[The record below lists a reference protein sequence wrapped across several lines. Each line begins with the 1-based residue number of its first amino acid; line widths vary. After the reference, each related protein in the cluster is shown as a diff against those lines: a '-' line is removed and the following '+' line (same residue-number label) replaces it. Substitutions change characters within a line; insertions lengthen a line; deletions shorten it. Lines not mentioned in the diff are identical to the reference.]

1 MPRARGRL
9 TRARPRRYIT
19 DQSVSSPVSDTLPAP
34 AATARQRRKDA
45 RPAELLDAA
54 LALFVEKGFA
64 HTRAEEVAARA
75 GVSKGTLY
83 LYYASKEEL
92 LKAVIRERLS
102 SEIAAGAGQFER
114 FAGPTADL
122 LREVLIP
129 WWERLLDSEVSG
141 VFKLVITEVRHF
153 PDIADFYAREV
164 VEPGTRLVAR
174 ILERGI
180 ARGELRPVDVPTAVH
195 SLVLP
200 LIMLCL
206 HKHTLGACG
215 AAPVGIDPKRFIRDH
230 VELTLRGLVVRE
242 AAGAGDALRRAPSRP
257 RKAPR

>member
-153 PDIADFYAREV
+153 PDIADFYVREV
-164 VEPGTRLVAR
+164 VEPGMQLVAR

-215 AAPVGIDPKRFIRDH
+215 AAPVGIEPRRFIRDH
-230 VELTLRGLVVRE
+230 VELTLQGLLAHERTGAGAAPRRPTPRTRE
-242 AAGAGDALRRAPSRP
+242 AQR
-257 RKAPR
+257 

>member
-1 MPRARGRL
+1 MPTA
-9 TRARPRRYIT
+9 
-19 DQSVSSPVSDTLPAP
+19 SPPST
-34 AATARQRRKDA
+34 ATPRQRRKDA

-102 SEIAAGAGQFER
+102 AEIAAGAGQFER

-122 LREVLIP
+122 LRELLIP

>member
-1 MPRARGRL
+1 MPTA
-9 TRARPRRYIT
+9 AP
-19 DQSVSSPVSDTLPAP
+19 PVTAP
-34 AATARQRRKDA
+34 PRQRRKDA

-64 HTRAEEVAARA
+64 NTRAEEVAARA

-102 SEIAAGAGQFER
+102 AEIEAGVGQFER
-114 FAGPTADL
+114 FAGPTPDL
-122 LREVLIP
+122 LRQVLIP
-129 WWERLLDSEVSG
+129 WWQRLLDSPTSG
-141 VFKLVITEVRHF
+141 VFKVAITEVRNF

-164 VEPGTRLVAR
+164 IEPGTRLVAR

-180 ARGELRPVDVPTAVH
+180 ASGEFRPVHVPTAVH

-215 AAPVGIDPKRFIRDH
+215 RGPQGIEPRQFIADH
-230 VELTLRGLVVRE
+230 VELVLQGLLPR
-242 AAGAGDALRRAPSRP
+242 AAARAERRR
-257 RKAPR
+257 